1 MEQNTVD
8 KSFYLVVQLQQQPPG
23 IQSTLVDARDGNIV
37 ADFRCYEGGVVHSS
51 FRIPCS
57 AAGGWL
63 EQFEGWCR
71 SHNQSAT
78 VVTLSDWDLKTMLPK
93 YLEENKIKLSS
104 YLHRL
109 FRSWTNVKTAFCIAT
124 KTKHTSL
131 EGMVKYFKIAE
142 SGRGAVVDVCK
153 ELTRRGCDLTTTTT
167 RWTPNSLWYE
177 WSRFSSSSG
186 NITRPPSNGSVE

>member
-1 MEQNTVD
+1 MEINQQ

-23 IQSTLVDARDGNIV
+23 IQSTLVDARNGNIV
-37 ADFRCYEGGVVHSS
+37 SDFRCYE
-51 FRIPCS
+51 
-57 AAGGWL
+57 GGWL

-71 SHNQSAT
+71 SQQLSAT

-93 YLEENKIKLSS
+93 YLEDNKIKLSS

-109 FRSWTNVKTAFCIAT
+109 FRSWTNVKTSFCIAM
-124 KTKHTSL
+124 KAKHTSL
-131 EGMVKYFKIAE
+131 EGMVDYFKIAE
-142 SGRGAVVDVCK
+142 SGRGAIVDVCK

-186 NITRPPSNGSVE
+186 NITRIN